1 MLKGLRGILEKG
13 LQIAAPIIG
22 NMILP
27 GAGGAMLGSGIASL
41 ISGQKPKDALIAAGI
56 AGLGAGKFF
65 GPENAKTSL
74 IDKAGKQFTSERTP
88 IFGKDGIISKVTQS
102 PIFTPRTNE
111 AGDIV
116 GPSIGGQ
123 ILSAGLPAVLSYL
136 AAEQDRK
143 RAFVP
148 DAREYQSAVDVAYG
162 GQLAPP
168 TADRRVQN
176 LFPVAAAQGGMME
189 EEKTNGLANLGDRIS
204 YSATTGGIM
213 GMADGGDVEN
223 FPRRTGEISGPGTK
237 TSDSIPAMLS
247 DGEFVQRADA
257 VNGAGVMMGAKNADE
272 AREKGADFMY
282 ALQSKLAKMG
292 KKVG

>member
-22 NMILP
+22 GSMFGAP
-27 GAGGAMLGSGIASL
+27 GAAFGSGIASL
-41 ISGQKPKDALIAAGI
+41 LSGDKPEQALVKAGLAGI
-56 AGLGAGKFF
+56 AGFRGQG
-65 GPENAKTSL
+65 GTGTSM
-74 IDKAGKQFTSERTP
+74 IDKAVPQFQAVRDRMGPVGS
-88 IFGKDGIISKVTQS
+88 GIQEFVRKS
-102 PIFTPRTNE
+102 FTPRTK
-111 AGDIV
+111 GDDVV

-123 ILSAGLPAVLSYL
+123 ILSAGIPAVLSYL

-143 RAFVP
+143 RSNVP
-148 DAREYQSAVDVAYG
+148 DASQYKSAVDVAYG

-176 LFPVAAAQGGMME
+176 LFPVAAAQGGMMGQE
-189 EEKTNGLANLGDRIS
+189 EPNGLARLGNQIS

-257 VNGAGVMMGAKNADE
+257 VNGAGVMMGAKNAQE

-282 ALQSKLAKMG
+282 ALQNKLARAG

>member
-22 NMILP
+22 GSMFGAP
-27 GAGGAMLGSGIASL
+27 GAAFGSGIASL
-41 ISGQKPKDALIAAGI
+41 IAGDKPQEALVKAGLAGI
-56 AGLGAGKFF
+56 AGFRGQGGKGTSIIDRTVPQFQAVREKLGPVG
-65 GPENAKTSL
+65 S
-74 IDKAGKQFTSERTP
+74 
-88 IFGKDGIISKVTQS
+88 GIQEFVKSS
-102 PIFTPRTNE
+102 FTPRMKDGEVT
-111 AGDIV
+111 

-123 ILSAGLPAVLSYL
+123 LLATGLPAVLSYL

-148 DAREYQSAVDVAYG
+148 DARDYQSAVDIAYG

-168 TADRRVQN
+168 PGERRIEN
-176 LFPVAAAQGGMME
+176 LKPLGMQMGGMME
-189 EEKTNGLANLGDRIS
+189 EEQTNGLANLGNRIA
-204 YSATTGGIM
+204 YSATTGGVM
-213 GMADGGDVEN
+213 GMAEGGDVEN
-223 FPRRTGEISGPGTK
+223 FPRKTGEISGPGTK

-257 VNGAGVMMGAKNADE
+257 VNGAGVMMGAKNAQE

>member
-22 NMILP
+22 GSMFGAP
-27 GAGGAMLGSGIASL
+27 GAAFGSGIASL
-41 ISGQKPKDALIAAGI
+41 LSGDKPQEALVKAGLAGI
-56 AGLGAGKFF
+56 AGFRGDGGK
-65 GPENAKTSL
+65 GTSI
-74 IDKAGKQFTSERTP
+74 IDKTIPQFQAVREKLGPVGS
-88 IFGKDGIISKVTQS
+88 GIQDFVKSS
-102 PIFTPRTNE
+102 FTPRSKD
-111 AGDIV
+111 GDIT

-123 ILSAGLPAVLSYL
+123 ILSAGIPAVLSYL

-143 RAFVP
+143 RSNVP
-148 DAREYQSAVDVAYG
+148 DASQYMSAVDTAYG

-168 TADRRVQN
+168 PEDRRVRN

-189 EEKTNGLANLGDRIS
+189 EEPNGLARFGNQIS

-213 GMADGGDVEN
+213 GMADGGDVDN

-257 VNGAGVMMGAKNADE
+257 VNGAGVMMGAKNAQE
-272 AREKGADFMY
+272 AREKGSDFMY

>member
-22 NMILP
+22 GSMFGAP
-27 GAGGAMLGSGIASL
+27 GAAFGSGIASL
-41 ISGQKPKDALIAAGI
+41 LSGDKPEQALVKAGLAGI
-56 AGLGAGKFF
+56 AGFRGDGGK
-65 GPENAKTSL
+65 GTSM
-74 IDKAGKQFTSERTP
+74 IDAARSRTSNIP
-88 IFGKDGIISKVTQS
+88 LPKIFGDEGIIKKTMDSGF
-102 PIFTPRTNE
+102 FTPRTK
-111 AGDIV
+111 GDDVV

-123 ILSAGLPAVLSYL
+123 ILSAGIPAVLSYL

-143 RAFVP
+143 RSNVP
-148 DAREYQSAVDVAYG
+148 DASQYKSAVDVAYG

-176 LFPVAAAQGGMME
+176 LFPVAAAQGGMMGQE
-189 EEKTNGLANLGDRIS
+189 EPNGLARLGNQIS

-257 VNGAGVMMGAKNADE
+257 VNGAGVMMGAKNAQE

-282 ALQSKLAKMG
+282 ALQNKLARAG

>member
-22 NMILP
+22 GSMFGAP
-27 GAGGAMLGSGIASL
+27 GAAFGSGIASL
-41 ISGQKPKDALIAAGI
+41 ISGDKPQDALIKAGLSAAAGYRGGPDKKSFI
-56 AGLGAGKFF
+56 EEKLPSMTERFGAVG
-65 GPENAKTSL
+65 S
-74 IDKAGKQFTSERTP
+74 
-88 IFGKDGIISKVTQS
+88 GIRDFATTA
-102 PIFTPRTNE
+102 FTPRPKEKDGTTF
-111 AGDIV
+111 

-123 ILSAGLPAVLSYL
+123 ILAAGLPAALSYL
-136 AAEQDRK
+136 AAEQDR
-143 RAFVP
+143 RRSNVP
-148 DAREYQSAVDVAYG
+148 DPSKYMSAVDTAYG

-168 TADRRVQN
+168 PMDRRVQN

-189 EEKTNGLANLGDRIS
+189 EETNGLARLGNQVS

-213 GMADGGDVEN
+213 GMADGGNVEN
-223 FPRRTGEISGPGTK
+223 FPRKTGEISGPGTK

-257 VNGAGVMMGAKNADE
+257 VNGAGVMMGAKNARE

-282 ALQSKLAKMG
+282 ALQSKLARMG

>member
-13 LQIAAPIIG
+13 LEIAAPIIG
-22 NMILP
+22 GSMFGAP
-27 GAGGAMLGSGIASL
+27 GAAIGSGILSL
-41 ISGQKPKDALIAAGI
+41 IKGDKPQDALIKAGLSAAAGFRGGEGQKSFI
-56 AGLGAGKFF
+56 EKKFPSVTERFGAVGSGLRDFA
-65 GPENAKTSL
+65 ETA
-74 IDKAGKQFTSERTP
+74 
-88 IFGKDGIISKVTQS
+88 
-102 PIFTPRTNE
+102 FTPRPREKDGT
-111 AGDIV
+111 IM

-123 ILSAGLPAVLSYL
+123 ILAAGLPAALSYL
-136 AAEQDRK
+136 AAEQDRR
-143 RAFVP
+143 RANVTDP
-148 DAREYQSAVDVAYG
+148 SKYMSAVDTAYG

-168 TADRRVQN
+168 PEDRRVQN

-189 EEKTNGLANLGDRIS
+189 EETNGLARLGNQVS

-213 GMADGGDVEN
+213 GMADGGNVEN
-223 FPRRTGEISGPGTK
+223 FPRKTGEISGPGTK

-257 VNGAGVMMGAKNADE
+257 VNGAGVMMGAKNARE

-282 ALQSKLAKMG
+282 ALQSKLARMG

>member
-22 NMILP
+22 GSMFGAP
-27 GAGGAMLGSGIASL
+27 GAAFGSGIASL
-41 ISGQKPKDALIAAGI
+41 LSGDKPQEALVKAGLAGI
-56 AGLGAGKFF
+56 AGFRGDGGKGTSMIDAARNRTSNIPLPKILG
-65 GPENAKTSL
+65 E
-74 IDKAGKQFTSERTP
+74 
-88 IFGKDGIISKVTQS
+88 DGIIKKTMDS
-102 PIFTPRTNE
+102 PFFTPRMKD
-111 AGDIV
+111 GDV
-116 GPSIGGQ
+116 TGPSIGGQ
-123 ILSAGLPAVLSYL
+123 ILSSGIPAVLSYL

-143 RAFVP
+143 RSNVP
-148 DAREYQSAVDVAYG
+148 DASEYMSAVDTAYG

-168 TADRRVQN
+168 PEDRRVRN
-176 LFPVAAAQGGMME
+176 LFPVGAAQGGMMQE
-189 EEKTNGLANLGDRIS
+189 EPNGLAKLGNQIS
-204 YSATTGGIM
+204 YSATTGGVM
-213 GMADGGDVEN
+213 GMADGGDVDN

-257 VNGAGVMMGAKNADE
+257 VNGAGVMMGAKNAQE
-272 AREKGADFMY
+272 AREKGSDFMY

>member
-22 NMILP
+22 GSMFGAP
-27 GAGGAMLGSGIASL
+27 GAAFGSGIASL
-41 ISGQKPKDALIAAGI
+41 LSGDKPQEALVKAGLAGI
-56 AGLGAGKFF
+56 AGFRGDGGK
-65 GPENAKTSL
+65 GTSI
-74 IDKAGKQFTSERTP
+74 IDKTIPQFQAVREKLGPVGS
-88 IFGKDGIISKVTQS
+88 GIQDFVKSS
-102 PIFTPRTNE
+102 FTPRSKD
-111 AGDIV
+111 GDIT

-123 ILSAGLPAVLSYL
+123 ILSSGIPAVLSYL

-143 RAFVP
+143 RSNVP
-148 DAREYQSAVDVAYG
+148 DASEYMSAVDTAYG

-168 TADRRVQN
+168 PEDRRVRN

-189 EEKTNGLANLGDRIS
+189 EEPNGLARLGNQIS

-213 GMADGGDVEN
+213 GMADGGDVDN

-257 VNGAGVMMGAKNADE
+257 VNGAGVMMGAKNAQE
-272 AREKGADFMY
+272 AREKGSDFMY

>member
-22 NMILP
+22 GSMFGAP
-27 GAGGAMLGSGIASL
+27 GAAFGSGIASL
-41 ISGQKPKDALIAAGI
+41 LSGDKPQDALVKAGLAGI
-56 AGLGAGKFF
+56 AGFRGDGGK
-65 GPENAKTSL
+65 GTSM
-74 IDKAGKQFTSERTP
+74 IDKTVPQFQAVRERLGP
-88 IFGKDGIISKVTQS
+88 VGSGIQDFIKSS
-102 PIFTPRTNE
+102 FTPRTKN
-111 AGDIV
+111 GDV
-116 GPSIGGQ
+116 TGPSIGGQ
-123 ILSAGLPAVLSYL
+123 ILSAGIPAVLSYL

-143 RAFVP
+143 RSNVP
-148 DAREYQSAVDVAYG
+148 DASEYMSAVDTAYG

-168 TADRRVQN
+168 PEDRRVRN

-189 EEKTNGLANLGDRIS
+189 EEPNGLARLGNQIS

-213 GMADGGDVEN
+213 GMADGGDVDN

-257 VNGAGVMMGAKNADE
+257 VNGAGVMMGAKNAQE
-272 AREKGADFMY
+272 AREKGSDFMY